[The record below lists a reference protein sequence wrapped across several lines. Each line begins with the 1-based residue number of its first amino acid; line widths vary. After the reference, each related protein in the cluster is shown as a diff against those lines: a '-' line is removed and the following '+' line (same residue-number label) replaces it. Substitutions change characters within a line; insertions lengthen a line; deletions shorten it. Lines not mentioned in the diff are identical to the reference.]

1 MIFINERLGEYKR
14 LTIWINEFIVLYN
27 IYFNNEL
34 FGDNYIIRIAI
45 GMKEF
50 NMMIPVGVYSNGDVI
65 DLHIDDLTDKEKKEF
80 KEMVKDFKPIN
91 NKVYQ

>member
-1 MIFINERLGEYKR
+1 
-14 LTIWINEFIVLYN
+14 
-27 IYFNNEL
+27 
-34 FGDNYIIRIAI
+34 
-45 GMKEF
+45 MKEF

-80 KEMVKDFKPIN
+80 KEMVKDFKQIN